1 MDCLIG
7 LKIAYG
13 VVWQIFNCYNFK
25 YRGLNMT
32 PSISRFTTIGDWVF
46 EVKMVRALRV
56 KRYGD
61 PYTAVATL
69 TANGDQMYID
79 TQMTREKDDFSRKD
93 FSTFY
98 NFCQQLEM
106 KSFSYDKMKNGIRHS
121 RTVDIV
127 ENLDTKPIIRL
138 IK

>member
-1 MDCLIG
+1 M
-7 LKIAYG
+7 
-13 VVWQIFNCYNFK
+13 NS
-25 YRGLNMT
+25 
-32 PSISRFTTIGDWVF
+32 SISRFTTIGDWVF

-56 KRYGD
+56 KKYGE

-69 TANGDQMYID
+69 TANGEHMYID

-93 FSTFY
+93 FAAFY

-106 KSFSYDKMKNGIRHS
+106 KSFNYDKMKNGLRHP

-127 ENLDTKPIIRL
+127 ENSDTNPIIRL
-138 IK
+138 VK

>member
-1 MDCLIG
+1 
-7 LKIAYG
+7 
-13 VVWQIFNCYNFK
+13 
-25 YRGLNMT
+25 MT